1 MKMWPHI
8 SQEKKFED
16 KLKRGKEKGGTRSCC
31 VSGCV
36 ERCLSGDGGQGEWRA
51 GDLVLQP
58 EPLLRLSELPL
69 CEHRLHSV
77 NACSDWLI
85 DETNPS

>member
-1 MKMWPHI
+1 MF
-8 SQEKKFED
+8 QAV
-16 KLKRGKEKGGTRSCC
+16 LRG
-31 VSGCV
+31 V
-36 ERCLSGDGGQGEWRA
+36 SGDGGQGEWRA
-51 GDLVLQP
+51 GDLVLQA

-69 CEHRLHSV
+69 REHRLHSV